1 MLPFL
6 IHLITVLLNHMNPI
20 TLIMRIDRS
29 GPHQL

>member
-1 MLPFL
+1 
-6 IHLITVLLNHMNPI
+6 MNPI